1 MTEFCIF
8 SIFGIDCC
16 FDFVITDV
24 EDLHPINKGYSM
36 VEVHFKTCWNYI
48 LATNQL
54 IFNNFYW
61 IQVIQSDSIFFIF
74 SLT

>member
-1 MTEFCIF
+1 MIEFCIF
-8 SIFGIDCC
+8 NIFGIDCC
-16 FDFVITDV
+16 FDFVITVV

-36 VEVHFKTCWNYI
+36 VETCWNYI

-61 IQVIQSDSIFFIF
+61 IQVIQSDSIFSYFH
-74 SLT
+74 